1 MALTDQKTFAQVE
14 SELKQL
20 PLGEYYL
27 TDIVNIISQC
37 DTFKSKTTDA
47 FTGIT
52 YDDDTESLAELKDLK
67 VDLNYQRKLKI
78 KTLLKNLRQ
87 SEGFSKEKAGHIDV
101 AIRQGGEQYVWDGF
115 RRCIKALLCNMKKI
129 AMSEYRHPKRKSP
142 EDCRKYEA
150 ELFLY
155 RNGKHEPMGTNELF
169 FARYAMGDEEA
180 RKLKSVLD
188 RANINVCGLRPGG
201 RSVNGFTFYEKAL
214 AYQERFDDNKPI
226 NKLVSDDNFV
236 YASTLLADVY
246 KKGTLSAY
254 IIVALANVRQILQDD
269 LESDFIDDDIKTSL
283 TAYAL
288 NKDKTIKNKMAVLLE
303 NQLKNKPLESVTYN
317 ILKGVMKMNGRCRKL
332 SGLTVD
338 EEKYLKELDEE

>member
-1 MALTDQKTFAQVE
+1 MAIKDQKTFAQVE

-27 TDIVNIISQC
+27 TEIVDIIAQC

-47 FTGIT
+47 FVGIS
-52 YDDDTESLAELKDLK
+52 YDESESLADLKTLK

-78 KTLLKNLRQ
+78 KTLLKNLRK
-87 SEGFSKEKAGHIDV
+87 SDGFSKEKAGHIDV
-101 AIRQGGEQYVWDGF
+101 AIRKGGNKFVWDGF
-115 RRCIKALLCNMKKI
+115 RRSIKALLCNMTKI
-129 AMSEYRHPKRKSP
+129 AVSNYKHPKSRSE

-155 RNGKHEPMGTNELF
+155 RNGKHEPVGTNELF
-169 FARYAMGDEEA
+169 FTRYATGEKEA
-180 RKLKSVLD
+180 RKLKAVLD

-201 RSVNGFTFYEKAL
+201 RSVNGFSFYEKAL
-214 AYQERFDDNKPI
+214 GYQERFEDTKI

-236 YASTLLADVY
+236 FASNLLADVY

-254 IIVALANVRQILQDD
+254 FIVALANVRQILEDD
-269 LESDFIDDDIKTSL
+269 LDTDFIDDDIQNNLK
-283 TAYAL
+283 AYAL
-288 NKDKTIKNKMAVLLE
+288 NDDNTIKTKMAVILE

-317 ILKGVMKMNGRCRKL
+317 ILKDIMKMNGRCRKL

-338 EEKYLKELDEE
+338 DEKYLKELDEE